1 MGSILFLVYIN
12 DFNEY
17 IKNSTLRLFADDS
30 IIYNTIRNKEDTN
43 ITRGSY
49 ISSKMREGMGH
60 VVHIQTSASCNNY
73 ENPLLLLWYCQ
84 NKNGIGV
91 WHRVHYIDMWHRYRY
106 IGI

>member
-1 MGSILFLVYIN
+1 MTVSYTTQY
-12 DFNEY
+12 E
-17 IKNSTLRLFADDS
+17 IKKTPRL
-30 IIYNTIRNKEDTN
+30 
-43 ITRGSY
+43 GPC

-73 ENPLLLLWYCQ
+73 EKPLLLLWYCQ